1 MRTTS
6 RCSPQTARGT
16 HAFEVAGYSLH
27 RGLGSGHFIRSAAFD
42 VGGYRWCIRFYPDG
56 YVNDDDVEDSS
67 DNDMVAVFL
76 ELLSVDAVVRAHYDF
91 RLLDHA
97 TGEENAYAWG
107 TDEFMERS
115 ELEASSYLLDDRLV
129 VECDVTV
136 IEEALVEVLEDDT
149 VTSSSRHGVELPSK
163 DLSRSLGKLLEMKE
177 QADVIFKV
185 EDKVFHA
192 HKLVLAVR
200 SPNFVSQD
208 QPDGLLEGMK
218 RGNIEIEDMQ
228 PAVFKALL
236 HFVYTDTLPAM
247 EGLYGD
253 ELKVMCEGILCRGP
267 GPAQQHHCCHSNFKR
282 ACAEHVVNPSTR
294 VGGAKPSCQTRS
306 WVHIFSYL
314 WEKACGWGIS
324 SGSWNTK
331 RS

>member
-97 TGEENAYAWG
+97 TGSSSSVVSSAVPMVFDTLHDGREENAYAWG

-253 ELKVMCEGILCRGP
+253 EKEDFVKQLLVASERE
-267 GPAQQHHCCHSNFKR
+267 FKDL
-282 ACAEHVVNPSTR
+282 
-294 VGGAKPSCQTRS
+294 SC
-306 WVHIFSYL
+306 Y
-314 WEKACGWGIS
+314 
-324 SGSWNTK
+324 
-331 RS
+331 